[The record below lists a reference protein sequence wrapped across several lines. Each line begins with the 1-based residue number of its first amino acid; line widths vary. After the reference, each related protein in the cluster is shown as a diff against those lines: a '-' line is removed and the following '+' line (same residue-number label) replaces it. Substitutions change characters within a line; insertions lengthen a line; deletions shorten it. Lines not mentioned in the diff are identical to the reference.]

1 MFKRKRSAENNP
13 AFTQGAAQPAA
24 AVAAAHSR
32 RQARADAELA
42 ARLNEMTRQISAAA
56 PPADDDFDALMAIA
70 RQGKLLRDERDRGHL
85 AWDNEHARLVLPI
98 LSGEFSSFLTQQFYQ
113 FHQRQPRPRSLAA
126 AIGVLNGQARFLP
139 DTTFMHLRRA
149 SDGAAFWLDLAR
161 SEGEAVRIDENGWE
175 VIAHPPVYFLRNR
188 LQNPLPVPEDFHN
201 VKALQALLGIPGQ
214 DDVVLILAW
223 LLAAY
228 IPNMPVPMLALLG
241 PQGSGKTTLARI
253 LRNLIDPHQAELL
266 AMPNEKDLALALEHQ
281 AVLVL
286 DNLSQLSQQ
295 QSNRLCRAVTGF
307 GYLKPRAHHA
317 GEAEVIG
324 FRRPII
330 VTALDLPSHA
340 PDWLDRTV
348 AIRLAARPP
357 EMCAQE
363 MRMMSKFRADQGK
376 MLGLALNLLSHTL
389 AAQRKLPQMYNFP
402 RMADYAGIGMALMSV
417 FRQPPERFLQVLAA
431 NAGQLSQEL
440 LNQDP
445 TALALQAFM
454 ADKGEWTGS
463 ITELAQQLTQTRG
476 RKFHPVPLDKKTRIL
491 QTSLPQIGLAM
502 EIERT
507 EYNCAIKIKKE
518 NCAANPQNNQTQK
531 C

>member
-98 LSGEFSSFLTQQFYQ
+98 LSSEFSSFLTQQFYQ

-126 AIGVLNGQARFLP
+126 AIGVLDGQARFLP

-188 LQNPLPVPEDFHN
+188 LQNPLPMPEVFYDIH
-201 VKALQALLGIPGQ
+201 ALQALLGIPGK
-214 DDVVLILAW
+214 DDAVLVLAW

-266 AMPNEKDLALALEHQ
+266 TMPNEKDLALALEHQ

-307 GYLKPRAHHA
+307 GYLKTRPRHA

-348 AIRLAARPP
+348 AIRLEARPP

-363 MRMMSKFRADQGK
+363 MRVMNKFRAQQGK
-376 MLGLALNLLSHTL
+376 FLGLALDLLSRAL

-431 NAGQLSQEL
+431 NAGQLSQDL

-445 TALALQAFM
+445 VALALQTFM
-454 ADKGEWTGS
+454 SDKTEWNGS
-463 ITELAQQLTQTRG
+463 PTDLARQLSQFMSGKVIASSLSKRLRLLQINFSQFGIHVSFSRG
-476 RKFHPVPLDKKTRIL
+476 HQGCLIAVKRVDSVKNDHNIV
-491 QTSLPQIGLAM
+491 S
-502 EIERT
+502 
-507 EYNCAIKIKKE
+507 
-518 NCAANPQNNQTQK
+518 
-531 C
+531 

>member
-24 AVAAAHSR
+24 AVTPAHSR

-56 PPADDDFDALMAIA
+56 PPADDDFDALIAIA

-98 LSGEFSSFLTQQFYQ
+98 LSSEFSSFLTQQFYQ

-188 LQNPLPVPEDFHN
+188 LQNPLPIPEVFYDIH
-201 VKALQALLGIPGQ
+201 ALQALLGIPGK
-214 DDVVLILAW
+214 DEAVLVLAW

-307 GYLKPRAHHA
+307 GYLKTRPRHA

-348 AIRLAARPP
+348 AIRLEARPP

-363 MRMMSKFRADQGK
+363 MRVMNKFRAQQGK
-376 MLGLALNLLSHTL
+376 FLGLVLDLLSRAL

-431 NAGQLSQEL
+431 NAGQLSQDL

-445 TALALQAFM
+445 VALALQTFM
-454 ADKGEWTGS
+454 SDKTDWTGS
-463 ITELAQQLTQTRG
+463 PTDLARQLSQFMSGKVIASSLSKRLRLLQINFSQFGMHVSFSRG
-476 RKFHPVPLDKKTRIL
+476 HQGCLIAVKRVDSVKNDHNIV
-491 QTSLPQIGLAM
+491 S
-502 EIERT
+502 
-507 EYNCAIKIKKE
+507 
-518 NCAANPQNNQTQK
+518 
-531 C
+531 

>member
-98 LSGEFSSFLTQQFYQ
+98 LSSEFSSFLTQQFYQ

-126 AIGVLNGQARFLP
+126 AIGVLDGQARFLP

-188 LQNPLPVPEDFHN
+188 LQNPLPMPEVFYDIH
-201 VKALQALLGIPGQ
+201 ALQALLGIPGK
-214 DDVVLILAW
+214 DDAVLVLAW

-266 AMPNEKDLALALEHQ
+266 TMPNEKDLALALEHQ

-307 GYLKPRAHHA
+307 GYLKTRPRHA

-348 AIRLAARPP
+348 AIRLEARPP

-363 MRMMSKFRADQGK
+363 MRVMNKFRAQQGK
-376 MLGLALNLLSHTL
+376 FLGLALDLLSRAL

-431 NAGQLSQEL
+431 NAGQLSQDL

-445 TALALQAFM
+445 VALALQTFM
-454 ADKGEWTGS
+454 SDKTEWNGS
-463 ITELAQQLTQTRG
+463 ISDLAQELAKSRSG
-476 RKFHPVPLDKKTRIL
+476 KFYPGPLGKKIRIL
-491 QTSLPQIGLAM
+491 QSNLLQLGFAVALDRKKHSC
-502 EIERT
+502 EIR
-507 EYNCAIKIKKE
+507 IKKE
-518 NCAANPQNNQTQK
+518 GQD
-531 C
+531 